1 MELAMV
7 LPRLLSCLI
16 GYLFGCVL
24 TGEIIAYRF
33 AGKSAKHLGETGNPG
48 MANIMASLGFV
59 PGILVLVGDIV
70 KTALA
75 IVLSWLLF
83 GKEAGWIVVLYAG
96 LGATIGHDF
105 PFWRK
110 FRGGKGVVTTNLA
123 ITVYSPLWGVV
134 ANLLGACIVA
144 ATQYLCLAGPACPAV
159 FAVIMFLKGDV
170 EAGVVSL
177 VLTALAL
184 YCHGSSIRGMFN
196 GTTSRTDVIG
206 ALKKKL
212 SKK

>member
-1 MELAMV
+1 MV

-24 TGEIIAYRF
+24 TGELIAYRYT
-33 AGKSAKHLGETGNPG
+33 GKSAAHLGETGNPG

-59 PGILVLVGDIV
+59 PGILVLAGDIV

-75 IVLSWLLF
+75 ILVSWLLF
-83 GKEAGWIVVLYAG
+83 RDAGWIVVLYAG
-96 LGATIGHDF
+96 LGATLGHDF

-110 FRGGKGVVTTNLA
+110 FKGGKGVVTTNLA

-144 ATQYLCLAGPACPAV
+144 ATQYLCLVGPACPAV
-159 FAVIMFLKGDV
+159 FAVIMFIKGDW
-170 EAGVVSL
+170 EAGVLSV
-177 VLTALAL
+177 VLTLLAL
-184 YCHGSSIRGMFN
+184 YCHGKSIRGMRD
-196 GTTSRTDVIG
+196 GTTSRTDVLG

>member
-1 MELAMV
+1 MV

-59 PGILVLVGDIV
+59 PGILVLIGDIV

-75 IVLSWLLF
+75 IVISWLLF
-83 GKEAGWIVVLYAG
+83 GDDAGWIVVLYAG
-96 LGATIGHDF
+96 LGATLGHDF
-105 PFWRK
+105 PFWRG
-110 FRGGKGVVTTNLA
+110 FRGGKGVVTTNLS
-123 ITVYSPLWGVV
+123 ITVYSVLWGVV
-134 ANLLGACIVA
+134 ANLLGAAIVA

-159 FAVIMFLKGDV
+159 FAVIMFIRGDV
-170 EAGVVSL
+170 EAGVISVA
-177 VLTALAL
+177 LTALAL
-184 YCHGSSIRGMFN
+184 FCHGKSIRGMFN
-196 GTTSRTDVIG
+196 GTTSRTDVLG

-212 SKK
+212 FKKK

>member
-1 MELAMV
+1 MV
-7 LPRLLSCLI
+7 LPRVLSCLI

-59 PGILVLVGDIV
+59 PGILVLIGDIL
-70 KTALA
+70 KTAIA
-75 IVLSWLLF
+75 ILISWLLF
-83 GKEAGWIVVLYAG
+83 GKDAGLIVVLYAG
-96 LGATIGHDF
+96 LGATLGHDF

-110 FRGGKGVVTTNLA
+110 FRGGKGVVTTNLS
-123 ITVYSPLWGVV
+123 ITVFSPLWGVV
-134 ANLLGACIVA
+134 ANLLGAAIVA

-159 FAVIMFLKGDV
+159 FAVIMFIKGDV
-170 EAGVVSL
+170 EAGLISV
-177 VLTALAL
+177 VLTVLAL
-184 YCHGSSIRGMFN
+184 ICHGKSIRGMFN
-196 GTTSRTDVIG
+196 GTTSRTDVLG

-212 SKK
+212 SKKK

>member
-1 MELAMV
+1 MV
-7 LPRLLSCLI
+7 PRLLSCLI

-33 AGKSAKHLGETGNPG
+33 AGKSAAHLGETGNPG
-48 MANIMASLGFV
+48 MANIMATLGFV
-59 PGILVLVGDIV
+59 PGILVLIGDIV

-75 IVLSWLLF
+75 IVIAWLLF

-110 FRGGKGVVTTNLA
+110 FKGGKGVVTTNLA
-123 ITVYSPLWGVV
+123 ITVYNPLWGVI
-134 ANLLGACIVA
+134 ANLLGAAIVA
-144 ATQYLCLAGPACPAV
+144 ATQYLCLAGPAVPAV
-159 FAVIMFLKGDV
+159 YAVIMFIRGDA
-170 EAGVVSL
+170 EAGVLSL
-177 VLTALAL
+177 VLTVLAVI
-184 YCHGSSIRGMFN
+184 CHGKSIRGMFN
-196 GTTSRTDVIG
+196 GTTSRTDVLG

-212 SKK
+212 SKNK

>member
-1 MELAMV
+1 MGF
-7 LPRLLSCLI
+7 PRLISLLI
-16 GYLFGCVL
+16 GYLFGCML
-24 TGEIIAYRF
+24 TGEIVAYAF

-75 IVLSWLLF
+75 ILISWLLF
-83 GKEAGWIVVLYAG
+83 KNDGWIVVLYAG
-96 LGATIGHDF
+96 LGATLGHDF

-123 ITVYSPLWGVV
+123 ITVYNPLWGVV
-134 ANLLGACIVA
+134 ANLLGAGIVA

-159 FAVIMFLKGDV
+159 YAVIMFIRGDV
-170 EAGVVSL
+170 EAGVLSL
-177 VLTALAL
+177 ILTALAL
-184 YCHGSSIRGMFN
+184 YCHSPSIRGMFN

-212 SKK
+212 FKK

>member
-1 MELAMV
+1 MGF
-7 LPRLLSCLI
+7 PRLISLLI

-75 IVLSWLLF
+75 ILISWLLF
-83 GKEAGWIVVLYAG
+83 KNDGWIVVLYAG

-105 PFWRK
+105 PFWRG

-123 ITVYSPLWGVV
+123 ITVYNPLWGVV
-134 ANLLGACIVA
+134 ANLLGAGIVA

-159 FAVIMFLKGDV
+159 YAVIMFIKGDI
-170 EAGVVSL
+170 EAGVLSL
-177 VLTALAL
+177 VLTVLAL
-184 YCHGSSIRGMFN
+184 ICHGSSIRGMFN
-196 GTTSRTDVIG
+196 GTTSRTDVLG

-212 SKK
+212 FKKK

>member
-1 MELAMV
+1 MGF
-7 LPRLLSCLI
+7 PRLISLLI

-59 PGILVLVGDIV
+59 PGILVLAGDIV

-75 IVLSWLLF
+75 ILISWLLF
-83 GKEAGWIVVLYAG
+83 KNDGWIVVLYAG
-96 LGATIGHDF
+96 LGATIGHDV
-105 PFWRK
+105 PFWRNV
-110 FRGGKGVVTTNLA
+110 RGGKGVVPTNLA
-123 ITVYSPLWGVV
+123 ITVYNPLWGVV
-134 ANLLGACIVA
+134 ANLLGAGIVA

-159 FAVIMFLKGDV
+159 FAVIMFLRGDV
-170 EAGVVSL
+170 EAGVLSL
-177 VLTALAL
+177 VLTGLAF
-184 YCHGSSIRGMFN
+184 YCHGSSIRGMFD

-212 SKK
+212 SKQ

>member
-1 MELAMV
+1 MV

-24 TGEIIAYRF
+24 TGEIVAYRF

-59 PGILVLVGDIV
+59 PGILVLIGDIV
-70 KTALA
+70 KTAIA
-75 IVLSWLLF
+75 IVISWLLF
-83 GKEAGWIVVLYAG
+83 GKDAGWIVVLYAG
-96 LGATIGHDF
+96 VGATIGHDF

-134 ANLLGACIVA
+134 ANLLGAAIVA
-144 ATQYLCLAGPACPAV
+144 ATQYLCLAGPAVPAV
-159 FAVIMFLKGDV
+159 YAVIMFIKGDI
-170 EAGVVSL
+170 EAAGLSL
-177 VLTALAL
+177 VLTGLAL
-184 YCHGSSIRGMFN
+184 ICHGSSIRGMFN
-196 GTTSRTDVIG
+196 GTTSRTDVLG

-212 SKK
+212 FKKK

>member
-1 MELAMV
+1 MGF
-7 LPRLLSCLI
+7 PRLISLLI

-59 PGILVLVGDIV
+59 PGILVLIGDIV

-75 IVLSWLLF
+75 ILISWLLF
-83 GKEAGWIVVLYAG
+83 KNDGWIVVLYAG
-96 LGATIGHDF
+96 LGATIGHDV
-105 PFWRK
+105 PFWRNV
-110 FRGGKGVVTTNLA
+110 RGGKGVVPTNLA
-123 ITVYSPLWGVV
+123 ITVYNPLWGVV
-134 ANLLGACIVA
+134 ANLLGAGIVA

-159 FAVIMFLKGDV
+159 YAVIMFLRGDV
-170 EAGVVSL
+170 EAGVLSL
-177 VLTALAL
+177 VLTGLAL
-184 YCHGSSIRGMFN
+184 YCHGSSIRGMFD

-212 SKK
+212 SKQ

>member
-1 MELAMV
+1 MGF
-7 LPRLLSCLI
+7 PRLISLLI

-75 IVLSWLLF
+75 ILISWLLF
-83 GKEAGWIVVLYAG
+83 KNDGWIVVLYAG
-96 LGATIGHDF
+96 LGATLGHDF
-105 PFWRK
+105 PFWRG

-123 ITVYSPLWGVV
+123 ITVYAPLWGVA
-134 ANLLGACIVA
+134 ANLLGAAIVA

-159 FAVIMFLKGDV
+159 FAVIMFLRGEW
-170 EAGVVSL
+170 EAGVLSL

-184 YCHGSSIRGMFN
+184 YCHGKSIRGMFD
-196 GTTSRTDVIG
+196 GTTSRTDVLG

-212 SKK
+212 FKK